1 MSKPYSGISVSIPH
15 LSKIKRR
22 YSVTSDVVAF
32 RRCARQYGAFKPH
45 NYAPAYQTQL
55 YFGTII
61 HQVLDRCH
69 SHYHG
74 SVDPSTKGL
83 IPDSGLTLSNSDI
96 QDYFDA
102 AYLAHKTK
110 SAPPIPPSAIVKYF
124 VEVENGLKSRGIRA
138 VTPDLRVQAIRIL
151 QYFNTL
157 EGPVLYQ
164 KVVDTEHRLQADRTD
179 HILHGVVDLL
189 VGTTTGSNTNPAECE
204 IWDYKGKSRISL
216 TPKDLE
222 TYEFQMRVYAKL
234 YELKHGVQPKRAV
247 LYFLNELDGPTSPT
261 VRPVNALLSVDI
273 DPMKIDVAVNE
284 FAATVAAIE
293 QARTSDNWSPAA
305 PGSLSEQDCS
315 ICDLRWDCPTP
326 NKGKGVSL
334 RYP

>member
-1 MSKPYSGISVSIPH
+1 MSKPYSGATVPALH
-15 LSKIKRR
+15 PTKIKRR

-32 RRCARQYGAFKPH
+32 RRCGRQYGAFKPH

-74 SVDPSTKGL
+74 TVNPSTKGL
-83 IPDSGLTLSNSDI
+83 IPDNGVTLPDSDI
-96 QDYFDA
+96 KNYFDA
-102 AYLAHKTK
+102 AYVAHKTK
-110 SAPPIPPSAIVKYF
+110 TSPPLPPSDIVKYF

-151 QYFNTL
+151 QYFNAL
-157 EGPVLYQ
+157 EGPILYQ
-164 KVVDTEHRLQADRTD
+164 KVVDTEHRLQADRAD

-189 VGTTTGSNTNPAECE
+189 VGTAAGSITNPAECE

-234 YELKHGVQPKRAV
+234 YELKHGVRPRSAI
-247 LYFLNELDGPTSPT
+247 LYFLNEIDGPSCPST
-261 VRPVNALLSVDI
+261 RPVNALLSVDI
-273 DPMKIDVAVNE
+273 DPKKVDVAVNE

-293 QARTSDNWSPAA
+293 HARATDIWSPAS
-305 PGSLSEQDCS
+305 PGTISEQDCN